1 MSIRNLARRGV
12 MLALLAMLLP
22 GRILAQDV
30 GNNCNEASWEYF
42 KASIKMIGGL
52 SLFAASVATPMS
64 IITVGVALE
73 VTGDWAQEL
82 NDYMECR
89 IAVENIDP
97 VPQP

>member
-1 MSIRNLARRGV
+1 MSIRTVARRCV
-12 MLALLAMLLP
+12 LLAMLAIIVP
-22 GRILAQDV
+22 GRLFAQESQQ
-30 GNNCNEASWEYF
+30 NCNGEAWDYF
-42 KASIKMIGGL
+42 KASMKMVGGL

-64 IITVGVALE
+64 IVTVGIALE